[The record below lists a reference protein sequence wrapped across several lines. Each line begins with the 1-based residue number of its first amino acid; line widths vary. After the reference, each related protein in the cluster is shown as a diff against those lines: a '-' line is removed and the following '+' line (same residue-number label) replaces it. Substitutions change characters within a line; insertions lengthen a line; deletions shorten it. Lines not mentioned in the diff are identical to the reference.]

1 MTMKNKT
8 QNILLLFLAT
18 ALALSCT
25 KRVDIPLKQGDVKL
39 VVEGYLFD
47 SDSISWVRLTQ
58 TSNYFSNQAP
68 PPVSG
73 AIISVTGKSGQW
85 SLTESGRQPGYYFL
99 RDTTF
104 RLMPYDTFRL
114 KIKLKK
120 PVGGYTNYE
129 SQTAVPP
136 LRLHIDSLGIEFA
149 PDFKKWMVRYYGQD
163 LPGSDY
169 YLFNSSVNGKIVT
182 DSILQKVVRQDA
194 FFDGRYVS
202 GAVVQILNENVMKP
216 GDYYT
221 LMASNITKE
230 YYEYLTALQEE
241 VEDKNPL
248 FSGPPANVPGN
259 ISNGA
264 MGFFTSYFTT
274 SYVVKLKSLKKPV
287 TEPATASKRNIH
299 RQVVN

>member
-1 MTMKNKT
+1 MKNKT
-8 QNILLLFLAT
+8 QNIILLFLAT

-25 KRVDIPLKQGDVKL
+25 KRVDIPLQQGNLKL
-39 VVEGYLFD
+39 VVEGYLFGND
-47 SDSISWVRLTQ
+47 SVSWVRLTQ
-58 TSNYFSNQAP
+58 TSDYFSNRP
-68 PPVSG
+68 SPSVSG
-73 AIISVTGKSGQW
+73 ASVILSDKVNRW
-85 SLTESGRQPGYYFL
+85 ILKESPSKPGYYFL
-99 RDTTF
+99 DDSTF
-104 RLMPYDTFRL
+104 SPAPSDTFKL
-114 KIKLKK
+114 KIELKQ
-120 PVGGYTNYE
+120 PVGGHSTYE
-129 SQTAVPP
+129 SQTAIPP

-182 DSILQKVVRQDA
+182 DSILQKVVREDA

-221 LMASNITKE
+221 LLASNITKE

-248 FSGPPANVPGN
+248 FSGPPANVQGN

-264 MGFFTSYFTT
+264 LGFFTAFLTT
-274 SYVVKLKSLKKPV
+274 SYVVKLKSLKKPLP
-287 TEPATASKRNIH
+287 EPATASKRNIH